1 MKPLFCFALAATL
14 GLPAAV
20 HASGPAPAAAASPQP
35 QDAQA
40 FVPPIAYRSAFD
52 AYQSVPEE
60 DATPDETWRTVNRK
74 VGDAGGH
81 MGHMGNMGHMGQMQ
95 QTGQM
100 HDHAMPMAKPVTA
113 PATPAPPVPAAA
125 HHHEEH

>member
-40 FVPPIAYRSAFD
+40 STPPIAYRSAFD

-60 DATPDETWRTVNRK
+60 AVTPDETWRAVNRK

-81 MGHMGNMGHMGQMQ
+81 MGHMGQMQ

-100 HDHAMPMAKPVTA
+100 HDHAMPMPTPAAA
-113 PATPAPPVPAAA
+113 PATSASPAPA
-125 HHHEEH
+125 HHHEGH

>member
-14 GLPAAV
+14 GLSAAV
-20 HASGPAPAAAASPQP
+20 HASGPAAASPQP

-40 FVPPIAYRSAFD
+40 SVPPIAYRSAFD

-60 DATPDETWRTVNRK
+60 DATPDETWRAVNRK

-100 HDHAMPMAKPVTA
+100 HDHAMPMPMPMPAAA
-113 PATPAPPVPAAA
+113 PATSASPAPA
-125 HHHEEH
+125 HHHEGH